1 MGTARATWVALLLF
15 GSGMC
20 ALVYEIAW
28 FRAFR
33 LVFGASTA
41 ANAAVL
47 AVFIGGL
54 GLGGVLLGR
63 RVDRSD
69 NPLRFYAR
77 LETMVAVASAL
88 TPAILW
94 VARKVYMGL
103 GGSLAMGA
111 TGSTLVRLALTAIV
125 LGVPTLL
132 MGGTLPAAV
141 RSIETAEDGH
151 RRGVGLLY
159 GTNTLGA
166 VAGCLFANFWL
177 LETFGTRAT
186 LWTASL
192 VNLGVAQ
199 IASRIAR
206 SPSMSVAF
214 TAPPTQSR
222 QPDAPAAGSPGT
234 VPTWFVLCASAA
246 TGFAFFLM
254 ELVWYRMLGPLLG
267 GTVFTFGIIL
277 AAALFGIGIG
287 GACYSLFGRKVRPT
301 LGAFAATCA
310 LEAVAVAIP
319 YALGDR
325 IAMLAILLRPLGWM
339 HFAGLVAGWL
349 VVTMLVVFPAAFVAG
364 VQFPLMIAMLG
375 RGNERVGEQTGL
387 AYAANTAGAIAGSL
401 AGGFG
406 LMPALSALGSWCL
419 VAWLLAGLA
428 IVASALVI
436 SRREPYV
443 LPAFSVVLVAAV
455 ATMLRSEGPTSA
467 WRHSPIGVG
476 RISPDITSS
485 RNAWHAWRNVERR
498 AVEWEKDGVEST
510 VALQGRAGLAFVVN
524 GKSDGHVR
532 IDAPTQVMS
541 GMLGAILHP
550 GVKRAIVVGL
560 GTGSTAGWL
569 GAIPDIE
576 RVDVAELEPAIL
588 HVAEMSVPVNRDVLH
603 NGRVRIILGDAREIL
618 LTSRDRYDLVVSEPS
633 NPYRAG
639 VASLFTQEYY
649 RAIGDR
655 LADDGLFLQ
664 WLQAYAID
672 TPTTRTVYATLQ
684 SVFPEVE
691 TWELGANDLVLVASR
706 KPVRYD
712 LPRIRDRVQKEPFRS
727 ALLYT
732 WRTEGIEGLF
742 SHYVGRASFARA
754 LAHAAGPVLN
764 TDDRTIVEFA
774 FARTAR
780 DFQGGSVTD
789 IRDVARARGEHRPR
803 LLENRLDW
811 ERSTDEWIAFRASE
825 RNEVRLNAD
834 MTDAQRTRATAL
846 IQFLSGQPS
855 EVLAQWRLQTKE
867 PSGSTEL
874 AAVASALAESGD
886 EAAMAHIDRLRE
898 IAPVEADALV
908 GKLRLRQGR
917 FEEAAQALGTS
928 FDGYR
933 RDPWPW
939 PLLMNRALDTAKEL
953 AQRYPAS
960 IPMLREALRAP
971 FVCSMLEEAR
981 DETLLVLARLEPM
994 NASCVDA
1001 LLPFEPNFPWMFDLL
1016 SWRTQ
1021 CYESS
1026 QHPEAGRARNELE
1039 QFIAAQPLA
1048 AGDGLLQ

>member
-1 MGTARATWVALLLF
+1 V
-15 GSGMC
+15 C
-20 ALVYEIAW
+20 AW
-28 FRAFR
+28 FGEFR

-54 GLGGVLLGR
+54 GLGGALLGR
-63 RVDRSD
+63 RVDRFD

-94 VARKVYMGL
+94 ATRKVYMGL

-111 TGSTLVRLALTAIV
+111 TGSTLVRLLLTAAV
-125 LGVPTLL
+125 LGVPTFL

-141 RSIETAEDGH
+141 RSIETAEDGP

-166 VAGCLFANFWL
+166 VAGCVLANFWL

-192 VNLGVAQ
+192 INLVVAQ
-199 IASRIAR
+199 IASRVAR
-206 SPSMSVAF
+206 SPAPHADF
-214 TAPPTQSR
+214 AAPPAPSPE
-222 QPDAPAAGSPGT
+222 PDAPSRAATPAT
-234 VPTWFVLCASAA
+234 VPTWFVLAASAA
-246 TGFAFFLM
+246 AGFAFFLM

-277 AAALFGIGIG
+277 AVALLGIGVG
-287 GACYSLFGRKVRPT
+287 GACYSLFGRKLRPT
-301 LGAFAATCA
+301 LGAFAVTCA
-310 LEAVAVAIP
+310 LEAVTVAFP

-325 IAMLAILLRPLGWM
+325 IAMLALLLRPFGWM
-339 HFAGLVAGWL
+339 QFAGLVGGWS
-349 VVTMLVVFPAAFVAG
+349 VVTMLVVFPASFVAG
-364 VQFPLMIAMLG
+364 AQFPLMIAMLG

-406 LMPALSALGSWCL
+406 LMPALSAVGSWHL

-428 IVASALVI
+428 IVASALVLSLARDFPGS

-443 LPAFSVVLVAAV
+443 LPMFSVVLVAAV

-476 RISPDITSS
+476 RISPEIASS
-485 RNAWHAWRNVERR
+485 RNAWHAWRNSERR
-498 AVEWEKDGVEST
+498 AVQWEKDGVEST

-524 GKSDGHVR
+524 GKSDGHAR

-588 HVAEMSVPVNRDVLH
+588 HVAEMSAPVNRDVLH

-618 LTSRDRYDLVVSEPS
+618 LTSHDRYDLVVSEPS

-672 TPTTRTVYATLQ
+672 TPTTRTMYATLE

-691 TWELGANDLVLVASR
+691 TWELGANDLVLIASR

-712 LPRIRDRVQKEPFRS
+712 LPRIRDRVQKEPFRA
-727 ALLYT
+727 ALLHT
-732 WRTEGIEGLF
+732 WRTGGIEGLF
-742 SHYVGRASFARA
+742 SHYIGRASFARA

-764 TDDRTIVEFA
+764 SDDRNIVEFA

-789 IRDVARARGEHRPR
+789 IRDVARARGEQRPR

-825 RNEVRLNAD
+825 RNEIRLNAD

-874 AAVASALAESGD
+874 AALASALAESGD
-886 EAAMAHIDRLRE
+886 EAAVAHIDRLRE
-898 IAPVEADALV
+898 LEPVEADAVV

-917 FEEAAQALGTS
+917 FEDAARALGAS

-939 PLLMNRALDTAKEL
+939 PMLMNRALDTAKEL

-960 IPMLREALRAP
+960 IPALREALRVP
-971 FVCSMLEEAR
+971 FVCSMLDEAR

-994 NASCVDA
+994 NESCVDA
-1001 LLPFEPNFPWMFDLL
+1001 LRAFEPHFPWALDLL

-1021 CYESS
+1021 CYDYVH
-1026 QHPEAGRARNELE
+1026 HPEAERAKHELE
-1039 QFIAAQPLA
+1039 EFMAAQPLA
-1048 AGDGLLQ
+1048 AGDGLVPQTQ